1 MTIGYERRRAL
12 EFAGELLR
20 ELAFQPERHEELWG
34 GQVPPKLRDVAR
46 HILRHYPEPWQIEAA
61 VGSAAPLCWWISEEP
76 GR

>member
-12 EFAGELLR
+12 EFAGEVLR
-20 ELAFQPERHEELWG
+20 ELAFQPARHEELWG
-34 GQVPPKLRDVAR
+34 GQVPPKLRQVAK

-61 VGSAAPLCWWISEEP
+61 VKSSEPLCWWISEEP